1 MPSQARSTAMVDF
14 LDILICFEQHLF
26 MVLQVAAAKV
36 GELLAVRAAEK
47 DVSEVHWIRK
57 RGQRYHGK
65 IASLIESMQAAGLPL
80 H

>member
-1 MPSQARSTAMVDF
+1 MADF
-14 LDILICFEQHLF
+14 QGILKCSEQHLV

-47 DVSEVHWIRK
+47 DISQVHWIRK